1 MIPTDVPASEMSGA
15 VTTGANTAG
24 ASQAFGGG
32 ADWHDGH
39 ADHHRRAA
47 SQSED
52 VPNDDGRP

>member
-32 ADWHDGH
+32 ADGH